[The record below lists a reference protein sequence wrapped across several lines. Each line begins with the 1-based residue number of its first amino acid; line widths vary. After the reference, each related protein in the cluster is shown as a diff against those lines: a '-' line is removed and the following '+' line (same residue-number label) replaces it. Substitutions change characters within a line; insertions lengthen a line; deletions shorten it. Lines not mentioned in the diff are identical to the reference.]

1 MNPFN
6 IDVITR
12 RFWKV
17 WYRNLLVYRQNW
29 KVSFI
34 PPLLEPL
41 FYLLAFGIGLSSLV
55 GSISYGNQQITYVQF
70 IAPAL
75 LAANIMNNAFFENT
89 YSSYVRMYYQKT
101 FDAMMATPLNLEE
114 IITGEIF
121 WGATK
126 SVMATILMLFV
137 ISFFGVVVYPHVL
150 LVIPLAFLGGI
161 AFGSLGMCFTSKVKN
176 IDLFNLPIFLII
188 TPMYLFSGTFFPL
201 ENLPLWARY
210 LAQILPLTH
219 LVKLVRSLALGH
231 FDTSQLWGLLYL
243 IIFAL
248 ILFPVAISSMHKR
261 LIK

>member
-1 MNPFN
+1 MKPFD
-6 IDVITR
+6 IVITR

-17 WYRNLLVYRQNW
+17 WYRNLQVYRQNW

-41 FYLLAFGIGLSSLV
+41 FYLLAFGIGLSGLV
-55 GSISYGNQQITYVQF
+55 GKISYGNHQITYVEF

-75 LAANIMNNAFFENT
+75 IAINIMNNAFFENT

-101 FDAMMATPLNLEE
+101 FDAMMATPLTIEE

-126 SVMATILMLFV
+126 SVIATMIMLFV
-137 ISFFGVVVYPHVL
+137 ISFFGVIHYPHSL
-150 LVIPLAFLGGI
+150 LIIPLSFFGGI

-176 IDLFNLPIFLII
+176 IDLFNVPIFLII

-201 ENLPLWARY
+201 DNLPLWARY
-210 LAQILPLTH
+210 LAQALPLTH
-219 LVKLVRSLALGH
+219 LVNLVRSLGLGH
-231 FDTSQLWGLLYL
+231 FDFSLIWGLLYL
-243 IIFAL
+243 VLFCL
-248 ILFPVAISSMHKR
+248 ILFPVALASMNKR